1 MRRTLAVLILAAAG
15 IVGACEPISP
25 LKNPQWTQPDYSSTH
40 SKAYFQHDPLCCGS
54 NGGP

>member
-1 MRRTLAVLILAAAG
+1 MQRTLAVLMLVAAG
-15 IVGACEPISP
+15 FVGACEPIAP